1 MVFRENGG
9 KSVVANG
16 VLKGDNRILTANER
30 GGNQINFWRYNPYTN
45 RSLVVNVCKN

>member
-30 GGNQINFWRYNPYTN
+30 GGNQINFGDTTHILTGP
-45 RSLVVNVCKN
+45 

>member
-30 GGNQINFWRYNPYTN
+30 GESDKFLAIQPIY
-45 RSLVVNVCKN
+45 